1 MCVDM
6 HICIHT
12 SRVPILKLR
21 EGGRNFSA
29 SMFIILN
36 IVKSRVIWVQQLR
49 GARNKTPKKLL
60 KFFYKNKIR
69 RCYNL

>member
-6 HICIHT
+6 HIYIHT

-29 SMFIILN
+29 SMFIVLN
-36 IVKSRVIWVQQLR
+36 IVKSRTIWVIAAK
-49 GARNKTPKKLL
+49 GSKK
-60 KFFYKNKIR
+60 
-69 RCYNL
+69 